1 MISTIPIFI
10 SVLFAIITIVA
21 LLLFRRIIK
30 NSSNP
35 EVQKKSGLVTI
46 GILIWL
52 SIQGILAYVNVYN
65 TNLDHTPP
73 KLFLFGFLPA
83 LLLIGY
89 LFITKSGRLFIDSL
103 PLKELTYFNIIRL
116 PIEIGLFL
124 VYTYGAI
131 PKLMT
136 FEGGNLDILSGISAP
151 IIAYLVFSKQSLKPR
166 ALLIW
171 NLICLALL
179 TNIVAR
185 ALLSAPFPFQKL
197 AFEQPNIA
205 ILNFPFIWLPTFMV
219 MAVLFGHL
227 VSLRKLLLKRA

>member
-1 MISTIPIFI
+1 MIPNIPTII
-10 SVLFAIITIVA
+10 SVLFAVITLIA
-21 LLLFRRIIK
+21 LVLFIRIIK
-30 NSSNP
+30 KSSDP
-35 EVQKKSGLVTI
+35 KIQKKSGIVAA
-46 GILIWL
+46 GLIVWL
-52 SIQGILAYVNVYN
+52 AIQGILAYSDFYN
-65 TNLDHTPP
+65 SNLDNSPP

-83 LLLIGY
+83 LLLIAY
-89 LFITKSGRLFIDSL
+89 LFNSKSGKPFIDSL
-103 PLKELTYFNIIRL
+103 PLKELTIFNIIRL

-151 IIAYLVFSKQSLKPR
+151 IIAYLAFNRLSLKPK

-171 NLICLALL
+171 NFICLALL

-197 AFEQPNIA
+197 AFDQPNIA
-205 ILNFPFIWLPTFMV
+205 ILNFPFVWLPTFMV

-227 VSLRKLLLKRA
+227 VSIRKLMLNR

>member
-1 MISTIPIFI
+1 MIPNIPTFI
-10 SVLFAIITIVA
+10 AVLFALITVIA
-21 LLLFRRIIK
+21 LVLFIRIIK

-35 EVQKKSGLVTI
+35 AVQKKSGLVTV
-46 GILIWL
+46 GLIVWL
-52 SIQGILAYVNVYN
+52 AIQGILAYTNVYN
-65 TNLDHTPP
+65 SNLGNTPP

-83 LLLIGY
+83 LALIVY
-89 LFITKSGRLFIDSL
+89 LFNSKSGRSFIDSL
-103 PLKELTYFNIIRL
+103 PLKDLTVFNSIRL

-151 IIAYLVFSKQSLKPR
+151 IIAYFVFRKSGIKSKV
-166 ALLIW
+166 LLIW
-171 NLICLALL
+171 NFICLALL
-179 TNIVAR
+179 GNIVAR

-205 ILNFPFIWLPTFMV
+205 ILNFPFVWLPTFMV

-227 VSLRKLLLKRA
+227 VSIRKIVLNR